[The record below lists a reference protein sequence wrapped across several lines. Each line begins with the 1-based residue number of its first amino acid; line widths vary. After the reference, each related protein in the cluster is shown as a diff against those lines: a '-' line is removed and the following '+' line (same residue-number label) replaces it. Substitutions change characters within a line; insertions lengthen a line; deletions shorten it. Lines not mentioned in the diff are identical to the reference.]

1 MYEVNYYVVNDK
13 FNIDKKI
20 LNTKQLYC
28 KYHPNFDIKSFN
40 KFPKHF
46 VKKIVKKDTV
56 ICFDSTLI
64 FKKLYTILALIDNT
78 NILTK
83 FITTRK
89 YERHIKANS
98 NITSQ
103 INMHKNFMYQ
113 TYNSIKCNGEHRVN
127 WHFLNNLKKEK
138 KITNFFI
145 QSIVLGD
152 PYKIS
157 SIYDKKE
164 QDKTEKIF
172 HFYENRL
179 TQKTTQ
185 KAVLKSLGILLHY
198 EFKHHLKI
206 GDTKSKELI
215 TDMMA
220 SIYNTKGNDDE
231 FNRHI
236 YLASTVS
243 LFPIFGAK
251 KSKHFIKREKDIIKN
266 LLIKDMRKENKDIK
280 INYSDIDLL
289 LEQHLETQ
297 HIEYLKKQPIELLKI
312 NEKYSHLI
320 SHN

>member
-1 MYEVNYYVVNDK
+1 M
-13 FNIDKKI
+13 
-20 LNTKQLYC
+20 Q
-28 KYHPNFDIKSFN
+28 
-40 KFPKHF
+40 
-46 VKKIVKKDTV
+46 
-56 ICFDSTLI
+56 
-64 FKKLYTILALIDNT
+64 
-78 NILTK
+78 
-83 FITTRK
+83 

-103 INMHKNFMYQ
+103 MNMHKNFMYK
-113 TYNSIKCNGEHRVN
+113 TYNSVKYNGEHRIN

-138 KITNFFI
+138 KITNFFL
-145 QSIVLGD
+145 QSMALSD
-152 PYKIS
+152 PYKIA
-157 SIYDKKE
+157 SIYDDKE
-164 QDKTEKIF
+164 QEKTEKIF

-185 KAVLKSLGILLHY
+185 SAILKSLGILLHY
-198 EFKHHLKI
+198 EFKYYLKI

-220 SIYNTKGNDDE
+220 SIYNTKVNDDE

-266 LLIKDMRKENKDIK
+266 LLIKDMRKENQDIK

-312 NEKYSHLI
+312 KAKYSHLI
-320 SHN
+320 TDN